1 MTVTSTNQKV
11 SFSGNGSTTVFAYNF
26 KIFAQTD
33 LLVIL
38 RSATG
43 TETTQQLTSK
53 YTVSGVG
60 ATSGGNV
67 TMGTAPA
74 SGTTLVI
81 QRVQPQLQGLDLVPN
96 DPFPAQS
103 MEDALDKLV
112 FNVQTLNEEVSRS
125 IKASTTNTIGNTEFT
140 VSATDRA
147 NKLFSFDSS
156 GNLAV
161 TAGKVDTVTASASAV
176 SPGGSPTAAAT
187 YTASSGALAL
197 AFGVVTGATGA
208 TGNSAGLQM
217 TFSNSTSDADP
228 GAGKLAL
235 NNGTVSSVN
244 QLFFDDADDNGTSI
258 ASFVQS
264 FDDVSNATGRGIIQI
279 EKEGTASTFAL
290 FKVTGAVVDAAG
302 YSKVPVSHLV
312 SNGSFSNADGIR
324 VDFSYSGNDGAG
336 SLTEVVQD
344 TSPELGGNLDVLARD
359 IVSSSN
365 RPIDLAPGG
374 TGTVV
379 IRGNDN
385 PGTIVLNCESN
396 THGQTIKAQPH
407 SASVTNTLTLPAG
420 GNQTLIGTAG
430 AVFTGDVTIPEGDL
444 IIGSTAV
451 TSTGAELNK
460 LAGAGTL
467 KQAGKESIWIPAA
480 AMYPSTTNPCSD
492 LTQVETT
499 ALRPD
504 LKVLDFAAAADDF
517 AQFSIAFPK
526 SYNLSTISYQPYW
539 TVTGTNTGTVV
550 WQLGGVAITNDET
563 INTAFGTLV
572 ATTALAHS
580 GTSNDLMVS
589 AESGA
594 VTIAGSPADNDQ
606 CFFQINLDTS
616 ASGQT
621 GAVRLLGVKLFFTT
635 DAANDA

>member
-11 SFSGNGSTTVFAYNF
+11 QFNGNGSTTVFAYNF

-33 LLVIL
+33 LSVIL
-38 RSATG
+38 RSAAG
-43 TETTQQLTSK
+43 TETVQQLTTK
-53 YTVSGVG
+53 YSVSGVG
-60 ATSGGNV
+60 VASGGNV
-67 TMGTAPA
+67 TMGTAPPA
-74 SGTTLVI
+74 GTTLTI
-81 QRVQPQLQGLDLVPN
+81 LRVQPNLQGLDLVPN
-96 DPFPAQS
+96 DPFPAGS
-103 MEDALDKLV
+103 MEDALDKLT
-112 FNVQTLNEEVSRS
+112 FMVQTHDEEIGRS

-161 TAGKVDTVTASASAV
+161 TSGKVDTVTASASAV
-176 SPGGSPTAAAT
+176 STGGSPTASAT

-197 AFGVVTGATGA
+197 AFGIVTGATGA

-235 NNGTVSSVN
+235 NNGTLSSVN
-244 QLFFDDADDNGTSI
+244 QLFFDDADDNGTNI

-302 YSKVPVSHLV
+302 YSKVPVAHLV

-336 SLTEVVQD
+336 SLTQIVQD

-365 RPIDLAPGG
+365 RTIDLAPGG

-379 IRGNDN
+379 VRGNTN

-407 SASVTNTLTLPAG
+407 SATVTNVLTLPAG
-420 GNQTLIGTAG
+420 GDATLVSTAG
-430 AVFTGDVTIPEGDL
+430 AAFTG
-444 IIGSTAV
+444 AV
-451 TSTGAELNK
+451 TVSSAAVK
-460 LAGAGTL
+460 V
-467 KQAGKESIWIPAA
+467 AGKESIWIPAA
-480 AMYPSTTNPCSD
+480 AMYPSTTNGCSA

-504 LKVLDFAAAADDF
+504 LNVLDFAAAADDF
-517 AQFSIAFPK
+517 AQFAIAFPK
-526 SYNLSTISYQPYW
+526 SWNEGTITYQPFW

-550 WQLGGVAITNDET
+550 WQLGGVAITSDESL
-563 INTAFGTLV
+563 NTAFGTLV
-572 ATTALAHS
+572 ATSALAHS

-594 VTIAGSPADNDQ
+594 VTIAGSPAANDQ

>member
-67 TMGTAPA
+67 TMGTAPP

-176 SPGGSPTAAAT
+176 SPGGSPTASAT

-197 AFGVVTGATGA
+197 AFGVVTGANGT

-235 NNGTVSSVN
+235 NNGTISSVN

-290 FKVTGAVVDAAG
+290 FKVTGAVVDASG

-379 IRGNDN
+379 VRGNTN

-407 SASVTNTLTLPAG
+407 SASVTNTMILPAG
-420 GNQTLIGTAG
+420 ANSTLVSLVSTDTLTNKTLTSPKINGSVAVTATGTELNYTDVATLGLSQASKAVTADVNGVITLDNGFSEEYEAVTSSSNAIAINLRTANNFSHTLTENTTISFANPAASGKVSAFTLKIIQASSAKSITWHSSIKWAGDTAPTLSTGNGNVD
-430 AVFTGDVTIPEGDL
+430 VFTG
-444 IIGSTAV
+444 
-451 TSTGAELNK
+451 
-460 LAGAGTL
+460 
-467 KQAGKESIWIPAA
+467 
-480 AMYPSTTNPCSD
+480 Y
-492 LTQVETT
+492 
-499 ALRPD
+499 
-504 LKVLDFAAAADDF
+504 
-517 AQFSIAFPK
+517 
-526 SYNLSTISYQPYW
+526 
-539 TVTGTNTGTVV
+539 TVDGGTNYYMF
-550 WQLGGVAITNDET
+550 
-563 INTAFGTLV
+563 TA
-572 ATTALAHS
+572 
-580 GTSNDLMVS
+580 
-589 AESGA
+589 
-594 VTIAGSPADNDQ
+594 
-606 CFFQINLDTS
+606 
-616 ASGQT
+616 GQ
-621 GAVRLLGVKLFFTT
+621 VMS
-635 DAANDA
+635 